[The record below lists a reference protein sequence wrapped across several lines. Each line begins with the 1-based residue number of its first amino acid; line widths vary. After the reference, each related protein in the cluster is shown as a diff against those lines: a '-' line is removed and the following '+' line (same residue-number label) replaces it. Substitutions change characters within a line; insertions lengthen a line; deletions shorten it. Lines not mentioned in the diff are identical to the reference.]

1 MLLLKR
7 ECLFTI
13 RNKSRYQKSAPCICR
28 RRFLLR
34 SRLFFT
40 TLIIS
45 YIIHI
50 SNKAFLKSFLNL
62 YNKTGAFPYNYRKA
76 PFFIYNIVLKP
87 FNRLLLSCHLT
98 LWSGLIMGLD
108 NGLDFFQVRGWK
120 ISRNG
125 VLYSCCGVSKS
136 NCLLAVT
143 TAA

>member
-1 MLLLKR
+1 
-7 ECLFTI
+7 
-13 RNKSRYQKSAPCICR
+13 
-28 RRFLLR
+28 
-34 SRLFFT
+34 LFFSAF
-40 TLIIS
+40 IIY
-45 YIIHI
+45 YIPLT

-125 VLYSCCGVSKS
+125 VLYSCCGISKS